1 MDSQWHRIRSVTL
14 RAVWSVS
21 RGLMTRAVQ
30 DMAKKPGEQPK
41 EKAHGGAR
49 AGAGR
54 KPQPPERVRKAVTMI
69 RSADEWK
76 EAVEQLAEWDRASS
90 ISELIDRAVV
100 AYARAR
106 GYDRPIPKR

>member
-1 MDSQWHRIRSVTL
+1 MA
-14 RAVWSVS
+14 RA
-21 RGLMTRAVQ
+21 GQ
-30 DMAKKPGEQPK
+30 DMAKKSGEPAK
-41 EKAHGGAR
+41 ETAHGGAR

-54 KPQPPERVRKAVTMI
+54 KPKPTERVRKAVTMI

-76 EAVEQLAEWDRASS
+76 AAVEQFAEWDRASTV
-90 ISELIDRAVV
+90 SELIDRAVV